1 MITSVEYRLLASP
14 RRVPMEHQRPP
25 PDTEDQ
31 APSSNDDRREFLKK
45 CGKFAAI
52 TPPAV
57 TLLLSTSLNSSAIAA
72 SGGKGNAYG
81 KGHGQGGLAR
91 GRGPK

>member
-1 MITSVEYRLLASP
+1 
-14 RRVPMEHQRPP
+14 MERETTPHT
-25 PDTEDQ
+25 TE
-31 APSSNDDRREFLKK
+31 DDRREFLKK